1 MYKRFYRWFPV
12 FVLPTLA
19 AFTIAFLIP
28 FGMGIW
34 LSFHRFSTVT
44 NARFVGLE
52 NYVRAFGDGDFRF
65 LRVSDHAVVYERASK
80 DERIFVA
87 ANRGEEPF
95 KFRLDGQITDLLTG
109 EVLCGTVSVAPDT
122 ARIFLA
128 EPRKRR
134 SK

>member
-34 LSFHRFSTVT
+34 LSFHRFTTIT

-52 NYVRAFGDGDFRF
+52 NYLRAFGDGDF
-65 LRVSDHAVVYERASK
+65 LRSLG
-80 DERIFVA
+80 F
-87 ANRGEEPF
+87 
-95 KFRLDGQITDLLTG
+95 
-109 EVLCGTVSVAPDT
+109 
-122 ARIFLA
+122 
-128 EPRKRR
+128 
-134 SK
+134 

>member
-34 LSFHRFSTVT
+34 LSFHRFTTVT

-52 NYVRAFGDGDFRF
+52 NYVRAFLSALVPGSEYTGGFANADIRAGDVRLIIGQLEDGADFS
-65 LRVSDHAVVYERASK
+65 LQV
-80 DERIFVA
+80 
-87 ANRGEEPF
+87 EP
-95 KFRLDGQITDLLTG
+95 
-109 EVLCGTVSVAPDT
+109 
-122 ARIFLA
+122 
-128 EPRKRR
+128 EPRMLFYNIQP
-134 SK
+134 